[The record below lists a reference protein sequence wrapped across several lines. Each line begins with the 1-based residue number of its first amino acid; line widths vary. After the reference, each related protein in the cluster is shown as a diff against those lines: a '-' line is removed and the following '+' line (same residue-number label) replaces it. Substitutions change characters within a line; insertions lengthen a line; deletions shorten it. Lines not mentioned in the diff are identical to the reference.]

1 METETTT
8 TTTTIVTLLS
18 VVLFGLG
25 WAQLELGRLLVEPLE
40 GRAAASPAVVT
51 DRAGG
56 RGIEPQNRYAGRPAE
71 HAAARAARAVPL
83 DPAAPGAG
91 AAPTGAE
98 AGAGIRLA
106 AHAPAGA
113 SGCPAAPK
121 RPGGSR

>member
-1 METETTT
+1 METETT

-25 WAQLELGRLLVEPLE
+25 WAQLELGHLLVEPLE

-56 RGIEPQNRYAGRPAE
+56 GGIEPQNRYAGRPAE
-71 HAAARAARAVPL
+71 HAAARAVRTAPL

-91 AAPTGAE
+91 AATTGA
-98 AGAGIRLA
+98 GAAIRLV

-121 RPGGSR
+121 RPGGSQ